1 MAGVVQPAN
10 FSDIRY
16 DIPELKGD
24 NYKIWKEKVLL
35 HLGWMDIDYAIRK
48 DEPPALTD
56 TSTAA
61 DIALYERWE
70 RSNRLSMMFIKTR
83 ISAGIRGSVD
93 QHEKV
98 RDLLKAIDEQFVTSD
113 KALASTLIMKFS
125 SLRLT
130 SVRGVREH
138 IMQIRDIVAQLKKL
152 EEGRLVMEQG
162 ESAMLATHGKGKSQA
177 NQKGKGKMPPQTDIK
192 KDSKCFFCKK
202 KGHMKKECAKFQK
215 WLADKGFA
223 KPKEASGKLKVE
235 KQCGKQIKIVRSDR
249 GGEYYGRYTEDGQA
263 PGPFA
268 KFLQEHGIVAQY
280 TMPGSPDQNGVA
292 ERRNRTLLDMVRSW
306 KPSLRHM
313 RIWGCPSEVRIYN
326 PQEKKLD
333 PRTIS
338 GYFIGYAERS
348 KGYRFY
354 CPSHS
359 TRIVESRNAKFL
371 ENDLISGSD
380 QTRNIVSEKD
390 HSESQPS
397 TSSDRLGIVYSTP
410 QVQTGV
416 EQPIIEVPQAAD
428 DIPVDQVVQELPRTF
443 EQRVEPHTSKE
454 YDGTTLRRSIRP
466 KRSAIP
472 DDYVV
477 YLQESDYN
485 IGAENDPEF
494 FSQAMSC
501 KESELW
507 YNAMKEEMNSMKSNG
522 VWDLVELP
530 NGVKAI
536 GCKWVFKTKKDSLGN
551 IERYKAR
558 LVAKGFTQK
567 EGIDYTKT
575 FSPYLEEEVYM
586 KQPEGFPSS
595 DGEQLV
601 CKLKKSIYGLKQA
614 SRQWYLK
621 FHNVISSFGFVEN
634 IMDQCIY
641 QKVSGSKICFLVL
654 YVDDILLATN
664 DKGLLHEVKQ
674 FLSKNFDMKDM
685 GEASYVI
692 GIKIHRDR
700 FQGILGLSQ
709 ETYINKVLKRFRMND
724 CSPSVAPIVKGD
736 RFNLNQCPKNDLER
750 EQMKNIPYAFAVGS
764 LMYAQV
770 CTRPDITFAVGMLG
784 RYQSDPGLDHW
795 RAAKKVMRYLQGTKD
810 YMLMYRRTDNLE
822 VIGYSDSDFA
832 GCIDSRKST
841 SGYIIFDGQ
850 WSCIMEECQADFDCH
865 FHYGSRLLFLWL
877 KNNKSG
883 SRSKHI
889 DIKYLA
895 IRERIKEKKVV
906 IEHVST
912 ELMIADPLTKG
923 MPPLKFKDHVAKM
936 GLGSIM

>member
-10 FSDIRY
+10 FSDIHS

-24 NYKIWKEKVLL
+24 NYKIWKERILL

-48 DEPPALTD
+48 DKPPALTD
-56 TSTAA
+56 TSIAA

-83 ISAGIRGSVD
+83 ISTNIRGSVD

-98 RDLLKAIDEQFVTSD
+98 QDLLKAIDEQFVTSD

-152 EEGRLVMEQG
+152 EVEMSESFLVHYILNTLPHQYGPFKISYNTHKDKWSINELMTMCVQEEGRLVMEQG
-162 ESAMLATHGKGKSQA
+162 ESAMLATRGKGKSQA

-202 KGHMKKECAKFQK
+202 KGHMKRECAKFQK

-223 KPKEASGKLKVE
+223 KPKEASGKTKALDAFKIFKAEVE

-249 GGEYYGRYTEDGQA
+249 GGEYYGRYIEDGQA

-280 TMPGSPDQNGVA
+280 TMPGSPNQNGVA
-292 ERRNRTLLDMVRSW
+292 ERRNRTLLDMVRSMLSSSNLPKSLWAEALKMAVYILNRVPTKAVPKTPFELW
-306 KPSLRHM
+306 K
-313 RIWGCPSEVRIYN
+313 
-326 PQEKKLD
+326 
-333 PRTIS
+333 
-338 GYFIGYAERS
+338 
-348 KGYRFY
+348 
-354 CPSHS
+354 S

-371 ENDLISGSD
+371 ENDLINGSD
-380 QTRNIVSEKD
+380 QTKNIVSEKD

-397 TSSDRLGIVYSTP
+397 TSSDRFFFVYSTP

-416 EQPIIEVPQAAD
+416 KQPIIEVPQAAD
-428 DIPVDQVVQELPRTF
+428 DIPVDQVVQELPRIF
-443 EQRVEPHTSKE
+443 EQRVESHTFQE
-454 YDGTTLRRSIRP
+454 YDGTTFRRSIRP

-472 DDYVV
+472 NDYVV

-501 KESELW
+501 KEF
-507 YNAMKEEMNSMKSNG
+507 KRFFRIMNFNQSI
-522 VWDLVELP
+522 WDLVELP

-567 EGIDYTKT
+567 EGIDYTET
-575 FSPYLEEEVYM
+575 FSPVSKKDSLRVILALVAHFDLELQQMDV
-586 KQPEGFPSS
+586 KTNISQWR
-595 DGEQLV
+595 
-601 CKLKKSIYGLKQA
+601 
-614 SRQWYLK
+614 SR
-621 FHNVISSFGFVEN
+621 GGEN

-641 QKVSGSKICFLVL
+641 QKVSGSKIYFLVL

-664 DKGLLHEVKQ
+664 DNGLLHEVKQ

-700 FQGILGLSQ
+700 FQ
-709 ETYINKVLKRFRMND
+709 
-724 CSPSVAPIVKGD
+724 APIVKGD

-750 EQMKNIPYAFAVGS
+750 EQMKNIPYASAVGS

-770 CTRPDITFAVGMLG
+770 CTRPNIAFAVGMLG
-784 RYQSDPGLDHW
+784 RYQSDP
-795 RAAKKVMRYLQGTKD
+795 
-810 YMLMYRRTDNLE
+810 
-822 VIGYSDSDFA
+822 DSDFA

-841 SGYIIFDGQ
+841 SGYIFLMASGAVSWRSAKQTLTATSTMEAEFVSCFEATSHGVWLKSFISGLRIMDSISRPLRIYCDNSVAIF
-850 WSCIMEECQADFDCH
+850 MA
-865 FHYGSRLLFLWL
+865 